1 MSMKII
7 KFIMGFVV
15 GGVVAFVLS
24 YAFGIAMEEM
34 NISLYDSESD
44 QQRNFNIFILFS
56 LISAIFCGYLF
67 IRVGRKSIK

>member
-15 GGVVAFVLS
+15 GGVVAFVLA
-24 YAFGIAMEEM
+24 YAFGIAMEAM
-34 NISLYDSESD
+34 NMSLYDSESD

-56 LISAIFCGYLF
+56 LISALFCGYLF
-67 IRVGRKSIK
+67 IRMERKAIK